1 MDDLL
6 DYFLKWFIPFLC
18 AGLFGLL
25 IKPLID
31 TFKQGHLVGK
41 QEEWNQLSSEL
52 KEEISAKITTEIAG
66 LRQELGEKT
75 DGIRDAILDIHLEKL
90 IQDSINYIEKG
101 MITTRELEDY
111 QERYETY
118 KKLGGNGHLD
128 AWRPKVLSL
137 PTIKD
142 E

>member
-1 MDDLL
+1 M
-6 DYFLKWFIPFLC
+6 
-18 AGLFGLL
+18 
-25 IKPLID
+25 
-31 TFKQGHLVGK
+31 GK

-52 KEEISAKITTEIAG
+52 KEEISDKITTEIAG